1 MRIFLPLIAYVLLSS
16 SSYAAIPDIEAAL
29 MNKDYAQVRTLAQ
42 GLLQSKDRQERVEAQ
57 YYLGLSQLRLG
68 QYADAR
74 KAFGAVKDS
83 SPGRE
88 MYDKAAVGVMESL
101 YTVGF
106 YKEALKEGE
115 ALLRKSPD
123 SQLLTLIY
131 LKMARAHL
139 KLREWEQARDYLTRI
154 VQKFPASVE
163 YPIARQL
170 LEERDYFSVQV
181 GAFKEQPR
189 AVQLAEELKAKDQYA
204 YIVETTS
211 PQGEKFFRVRVGQL
225 TSLEDAQALETRLAQ
240 LGYPTRIYP

>member
-1 MRIFLPLIAYVLLSS
+1 M
-16 SSYAAIPDIEAAL
+16 
-29 MNKDYAQVRTLAQ
+29 
-42 GLLQSKDRQERVEAQ
+42 
-57 YYLGLSQLRLG
+57 
-68 QYADAR
+68 
-74 KAFGAVKDS
+74 
-83 SPGRE
+83 
-88 MYDKAAVGVMESL
+88 GVMESL

-131 LKMARAHL
+131 LKLARAHL
-139 KLREWEQARDYLTRI
+139 KLREWEQARDYLTRV

-189 AVQLAEELKAKDQYA
+189 AVQLTEELKAKDQYA
-204 YIVETTS
+204 YIVETIS

-225 TSLEDAQALETRLAQ
+225 TSLEDAQALETKLTQ